1 MTKTEQVKKKD
12 FDPTK
17 MGKEENCFSDVNQSV
32 KKYFGNVESYIPQY
46 FESVAEL
53 QQQYFQVCENLIKT
67 NLSLQQ
73 EFTTNTGLKTFYPEF
88 FQQYFHDQS
97 HFIELVREGGE
108 TMTLKNIELFKQF
121 AKIWNENAKK
131 NTDFNKNLVESWA
144 PVVKAA
150 RKEEQ

>member
-1 MTKTEQVKKKD
+1 MVKTEVKTKD

-17 MGKEENCFSDVNQSV
+17 LGKREDYFSDVNQSI
-32 KKYFGNVESYIPQY
+32 KKYFGNVENYIPQY
-46 FESVAEL
+46 FESIAEL

-73 EFTTNTGLKTFYPEF
+73 EFTSKTGLKTYYPEF
-88 FQQYFHDQS
+88 FHQYLHDQS
-97 HFIELVREGGE
+97 HITELVREGGE

-131 NTDFNKNLVESWA
+131 NTDLKKNLIESWSA
-144 PVVKAA
+144 VIKDT
-150 RKEEQ
+150 RKK